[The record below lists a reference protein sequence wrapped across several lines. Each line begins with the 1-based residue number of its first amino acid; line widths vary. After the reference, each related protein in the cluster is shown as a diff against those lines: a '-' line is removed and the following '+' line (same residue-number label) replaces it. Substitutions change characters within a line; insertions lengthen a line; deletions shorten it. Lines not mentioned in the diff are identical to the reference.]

1 MKKEELLQ
9 ELNRVFVEVRKMTS
23 GINGASAHL
32 YTRLLRMRHDINHD
46 KFDAINYVDI
56 LSIDLMGCKSYKELR
71 DKAVDSYQIIRGF
84 RNLSIAVINRGND
97 YRGEYIMVNN

>member
-1 MKKEELLQ
+1 MKKEDLSR
-9 ELNRVFVEVRKMTS
+9 ELNKVFVEVRKIVRENEGSST
-23 GINGASAHL
+23 HL
-32 YTRLLRMRHDINHD
+32 YTRLLRMRCDINHD

-56 LSIDLMGCKSYKELR
+56 LSIDLMDCKSYKELR